1 MKVLFNNRK
10 PNLPRMALNLRFSV
24 PWRRIGYSIVEFI
37 FKIFKL
43 STLETSYCKVAVLGF
58 KRVYLLRVYFLV
70 ELQPVLFIDV
80 PNIKLELRSLIVFMN
95 KYSK

>member
-10 PNLPRMALNLRFSV
+10 PNLPRMTLNLRFSV

-58 KRVYLLRVYFLV
+58 KRVYLLRVYYFLV

-80 PNIKLELRSLIVFMN
+80 PNIKLEL
-95 KYSK
+95 